1 MVIQP
6 NKEVICICSPENP
19 GLTITEISP
28 DPAPQ
33 YRPLAALLRFFSIPH
48 IPLCILLLDCLFWIL
63 EQATMKRI
71 TPH

>member
-33 YRPLAALLRFFSIPH
+33 YRPLAALLRFFSIP
-48 IPLCILLLDCLFWIL
+48 LCILRLDCLFWIL